1 MNIINNTYYDLCE
14 NVKVI
19 GIIPITFNKKM
30 DLYNYDLLVI
40 EDDETHELKL
50 VLALN
55 KDKFIEDNAW
65 RANIDV

>member
-1 MNIINNTYYDLCE
+1 MNIINNMYYDLYE

-55 KDKFIEDNAW
+55 KDKFIEKNAW